1 MPQIRHTKV
10 NKTCHCIKD
19 IPAVIIPF
27 FRGWFTFSI
36 FASILSG
43 MVSVQDL
50 SVSFGSFDLLTNIS
64 FLINDQDRIGL
75 AGKNGSGKST
85 LLRIIAGLQSPTSG
99 LVDMSKEVTI
109 GYLPQQIK
117 VDDSTTV
124 INEVITAFE
133 EVTGLYEEIG
143 RCTSEIAGRT
153 DYESGE
159 YLKLCDHLTVIEER
173 YRMLGG
179 SNYLAEAEKT
189 LSGLG
194 FERNDFGKLTKE
206 LSGGWRMRVELAKI
220 LLKKPSLFLL
230 DEPTNHLDIESIQW
244 LESYLSGYKGAV
256 LLVSHDKAFLDNV
269 TTRTIEISLG
279 RIYDYKATWS
289 TFVELRK
296 ERREQQI
303 AAYRNQQKM
312 IEDTE
317 KFIERFRYKAT
328 KAVQVQSKIK
338 QLNKVERLEVDE
350 EDVSAMNLRFPP
362 SPRSGTNVVEAENLT
377 KSFGSLL
384 VLKHIDFKIHRG
396 DKVAF
401 VGRNG
406 EGKTT
411 FSRIIIGELDFEGSL
426 KIGHNVKTG
435 YFAQNQDELLN
446 GEKTVFQTIDDIA
459 KGDIRAK
466 MRDILAAFLFRGD
479 EIDKKV
485 KVLSGGERS
494 RLALVK
500 LLLEPHNL
508 LVLDEP
514 TNHLDMRSKD
524 ILKQALINYDGTL
537 IVVSHDRDFLDS
549 IVQKVYEFRHNR
561 IKEHLGGIY
570 DFLRR
575 KKIDNL
581 KEIERKDSAK
591 KEASPDNVSSNKQ
604 KYLEK
609 KEFDR
614 NLRRLKKRLEDS
626 EREIERIENDIS
638 GLDKT
643 FATHDNTQAEA
654 EDFFKHYQVLKEI
667 LDKEMTKWAQYTDD
681 VEVFLKN
688 NE

>member
-1 MPQIRHTKV
+1 
-10 NKTCHCIKD
+10 
-19 IPAVIIPF
+19 
-27 FRGWFTFSI
+27 
-36 FASILSG
+36 
-43 MVSVQDL
+43 MVSIQDI

-85 LLRIIAGLQSPTSG
+85 LLRILAGLQSPTSG
-99 LVDMSKEVTI
+99 LVDMSREVTI
-109 GYLPQQIK
+109 GYLPQQMK
-117 VDDSTTV
+117 VDDTTTV
-124 INEVITAFE
+124 MNEVITAFA
-133 EVTGLYEEIG
+133 EVTGLSEEIEH
-143 RCTSEIAGRT
+143 CSSEIASRT
-153 DYESGE
+153 DYESVE
-159 YLKLCDHLTVIEER
+159 YLKLCDYLTVIEER

-179 SNYLAEAEKT
+179 SNYQAEAEKT
-189 LSGLG
+189 LTGLG
-194 FERNDFGKLTKE
+194 FERTDFDRPTKE

-220 LLKKPSLFLL
+220 LLRKPSLFLL

-244 LESYLSGYKGAV
+244 LESFLSGYKGGV

-269 TTRTIEISLG
+269 TARTIEISLG
-279 RIYDYKATWS
+279 KIYDYKASWS
-289 TFVELRK
+289 KFVELRK
-296 ERREQQI
+296 ERREQQT

-312 IEDTE
+312 IDDTE

-350 EDVSAMNLRFPP
+350 EDISAMNLRFPP
-362 SPRSGTNVVEAENLT
+362 SPRSGTNVVEAESLS
-377 KSFGSLL
+377 KSFGTHN

-411 FSRIIIGELDFEGSL
+411 FSRIILRELDFEGSL
-426 KIGHNVKTG
+426 KIGHNVKIG

-524 ILKQALINYDGTL
+524 ILKQALISYDGTL
-537 IVVSHDRDFLDS
+537 IVVSHDRDFLNG
-549 IVQKVYEFRHNR
+549 IVEKVYEFRHNR

-581 KEIERKDSAK
+581 KEIERKDARR
-591 KEASPDNVSSNKQ
+591 KEASLENISSNKQ

-609 KEFDR
+609 KEYDR
-614 NLRRLKKRLEDS
+614 NMRRLRKKLEDS
-626 EREIERIENDIS
+626 ERAIEKIENEIS
-638 GLDKT
+638 GLDKS
-643 FATHDNTQAEA
+643 FAAESNAPDEA
-654 EDFFKHYQVLKEI
+654 ENFFKRYQELKEL
-667 LDKEMTKWAQYTDD
+667 LDEEMDKWAQYTDD
-681 VEVFLKN
+681 VEVFIKN
-688 NE
+688 NG